1 MNNLRRN
8 RMARILETN
17 NYGKFV
23 VSEFNR
29 DVKKTWNLEASMQK
43 YGWIDAYPLHV
54 IRQEDGRLQIKDGH
68 HRFYVAQK
76 LSIPIKYVECKDEI
90 TMAEMVR
97 ATVSWSMKDFL
108 VSFVRC
114 GKAAYVVVSN
124 YHKKTGI
131 GLSACISM
139 LAGDSA
145 GSGNWNK
152 QFKDGTYRLGD
163 PAHADIVGNI
173 VLHCKKCGFPWWNNM
188 HFVQAVSKIAW
199 AEGFDPQ
206 VLKSKIAQFPEHMKK
221 QAFKDDYIKMLD
233 AIYNRQSRTKVPLA
247 FNAEEAARKRNA
259 FTPKKGKSNLSPLD
273 PGLTLA
279 RG

>member
-1 MNNLRRN
+1 
-8 RMARILETN
+8 
-17 NYGKFV
+17 
-23 VSEFNR
+23 
-29 DVKKTWNLEASMQK
+29 MQK

-68 HRFYVAQK
+68 HRFYVAHK
-76 LSIPIKYVECKDEI
+76 LRIPVKYVECKDEI

-97 ATVSWSMKDFL
+97 ATVPWSMKDYL

-131 GLSACISM
+131 GLNACISM

-145 GSGNWNK
+145 GSGNWGK

-163 PAHADIVGNI
+163 PVHADIVGSI
-173 VLHCKKCGFPWWNNM
+173 VLHCKKCGFLWWK
-188 HFVQAVSKIAW
+188 HPLFVQAVSKIAW
-199 AEGFDPQ
+199 AEGFDPT
-206 VLKSKIAQFPEHMKK
+206 VLESKIITYSEHLKK
-221 QAFKDDYIKMLD
+221 QASKQDYIEMLD
-233 AIYNRQSRTKVPLA
+233 SIYNRASRTKVPLA
-247 FNAEEAARKRNA
+247 FNAEQAARKRNVI
-259 FTPKKGKSNLSPLD
+259 TPKKGRSNLSPPD
-273 PGLTLA
+273 PGLTPA